1 MPDRSETHRLT
12 GRPANLASEVPD
24 AWPRLLR
31 AHAAMTRQMDAD
43 LIAAHQITLSDYA
56 VLLQLVQAPERRLRR
71 VDLAELA
78 VLTQSGITRLLAGL
92 EKAGFVE
99 RAACATDGRV
109 VYAQLTDAGLEK
121 LRASAVTHLES
132 IRELFSSRFSA
143 PELDDL
149 AALLDRLPTTR
160 GGGACTAG

>member
-1 MPDRSETHRLT
+1 
-12 GRPANLASEVPD
+12 
-24 AWPRLLR
+24 
-31 AHAAMTRQMDAD
+31 MTRQMDAD
-43 LIAAHQITLSDYA
+43 LITAHQITLSDYA
-56 VLLQLVQAPERRLRR
+56 VLLQLAQAPERRLRR

-99 RAACATDGRV
+99 RAGCATDGRV

-121 LRASAVTHLES
+121 LRAAALTHLES

-160 GGGACTAG
+160 GGGECTAG